1 VDWAASSNGPRS
13 RPPVQW
19 AAPTV
24 GGRRPSAPLLPH
36 SQLRQDKIRYS
47 ARARQAPHPTH
58 QQNVV
63 SSRSPPLPY
72 HSLPLSC
79 LLGCLLR
86 TYGGAHS
93 LTFGSRLFR
102 IGPHS
107 ACRHIGYRLLDLQRG
122 ARRPLRPCWF
132 LLRHPLRH
140 ATSLRATDGRY
151 GNGAATRERLPPV
164 PAAVLEVSVSSC
176 ASGSAPSPGAAVRC
190 GAGGCNRFCSCLTSK
205 APASQPASQA
215 GRGAPFGTAP
225 WYLLALADGGRTLRR
240 SPTQG
245 QLLQHEHPFGISG
258 RTPVQIAK
266 STKKHL
272 TRCGG
277 TA

>member
-1 VDWAASSNGPRS
+1 MDWAASSNGPRS

-122 ARRPLRPCWF
+122 ARRPLRRCWF
-132 LLRHPLRH
+132 LLHHPLRH
-140 ATSLRATDGRY
+140 AASLRATDGRY

-215 GRGAPFGTAP
+215 GVRRSVPRHGTYWRWPTEDGRCAAV
-225 WYLLALADGGRTLRR
+225 LLRASSFNTSTHLGSVAELQSRSRSRPKNISRAALA
-240 SPTQG
+240 Q
-245 QLLQHEHPFGISG
+245 
-258 RTPVQIAK
+258 
-266 STKKHL
+266 
-272 TRCGG
+272 
-277 TA
+277 

>member
-122 ARRPLRPCWF
+122 ARRPLSMLVPPSPPPPTCGF
-132 LLRHPLRH
+132 
-140 ATSLRATDGRY
+140 ASRY
-151 GNGAATRERLPPV
+151 GRSVWQWGRHSREAAT
-164 PAAVLEVSVSSC
+164 C
-176 ASGSAPSPGAAVRC
+176 ASSGAGGLGVLVRLGFGAVARCRGAVRC
-190 GAGGCNRFCSCLTSK
+190 GGM
-205 APASQPASQA
+205 QP
-215 GRGAPFGTAP
+215 F
-225 WYLLALADGGRTLRR
+225 L
-240 SPTQG
+240 
-245 QLLQHEHPFGISG
+245 
-258 RTPVQIAK
+258 
-266 STKKHL
+266 
-272 TRCGG
+272 
-277 TA
+277 